1 MQTKA
6 KTAFLFPGQGSQ
18 FVGMGKD
25 IYEKYPAAKAVFEG
39 ADKTLAFSLSEL
51 CFEGPEPELTLTANT
66 QPAVLTASI
75 ALLKVL
81 QEETGIKA
89 DYVAGHSLGEY
100 SALVCA
106 GGLCFEDA
114 LRTVRQRGK
123 FMQDAVPAGTGTMAA
138 IMGMESGKLQQYC
151 EELSHEDIKV
161 VIANRN
167 CPGQYVVSGHSEA
180 VQLLMQTVQK
190 AGALIFPL
198 AVSAPFHSPLMK
210 KAADDLSGWLE
221 SIPFNDICV
230 PLINNAEAE
239 FLQRAGDLKASLV
252 RQVMAPVLWEDSMRT
267 LIARGVD
274 TFIEIGPGKVL
285 SGLMKR
291 IDKSRNI
298 INVSDAASLENL
310 AAKLRV

>member
-25 IYEKYPAAKAVFEG
+25 IYEKYPAAKAVFKK
-39 ADKTLAFSLSEL
+39 ADKTLAFPLSDL
-51 CFEGPEPELTLTANT
+51 CFAGPESELTLTANT
-66 QPAVLTASI
+66 QPALLTIGI
-75 ALLKVL
+75 ALLNAL
-81 QEETGIKA
+81 QEETDIVP

-106 GGLCFEDA
+106 GGLRFEDA

-123 FMQDAVPAGTGTMAA
+123 FMQNAVPAGTGSMAA
-138 IMGMESGKLQQYC
+138 IIGMESEKLQKYC
-151 EELSHEDIKV
+151 EDFSHEDIRV

-167 CPGQYVVSGHSEA
+167 CPGQYVISGHSEA
-180 VQLLMQTVQK
+180 VQLLMQAAQK

-198 AVSAPFHSPLMK
+198 AVSAPFHSPLMQ
-210 KAADDLSGWLE
+210 KAADDLAAWLE
-221 SIPFNDICV
+221 SITFSDTRV

-239 FLQRAGDLKASLV
+239 FLQKAGDLKASLI
-252 RQVMAPVLWEDSMRT
+252 RQVMAPVLWENSMRR
-267 LIARGVD
+267 LIAQGVEN
-274 TFIEIGPGKVL
+274 FVEIGPGKVL

-291 IDKSRNI
+291 ID
-298 INVSDAASLENL
+298 
-310 AAKLRV
+310 